1 MMEMLDHRSL
11 ATGTYNRCW
20 ELLET
25 DGRTHDED
33 CELMTCAFA
42 SRYHWA
48 QVGAEDQFI
57 MSDWMVSRAAGA
69 IGEGALAL
77 AYARRAEERARRS
90 GAPDWLAASVAEGMA
105 RAHAAAGDAGECTR
119 WLERAQDLVALI
131 ADEEDRA
138 LIAGQLSGVKRRG
151 LGSSDSVT

>member
-1 MMEMLDHRSL
+1 
-11 ATGTYNRCW
+11 
-20 ELLET
+20 
-25 DGRTHDED
+25 
-33 CELMTCAFA
+33 
-42 SRYHWA
+42 
-48 QVGAEDQFI
+48 
-57 MSDWMVSRAAGA
+57 
-69 IGEGALAL
+69 
-77 AYARRAEERARRS
+77 
-90 GAPDWLAASVAEGMA
+90 VAEGMA